1 VHVYSFAGFY
11 ELNLNCAST
20 RWKWG
25 SSNVTGK
32 VDEVVTEGQA
42 QVQSNKVRIPYPL
55 ADTSIA
61 VIWMIGLF
69 RVKP

>member
-1 VHVYSFAGFY
+1 MSEPLKEGQDVSCVLACMFAVLYG
-11 ELNLNCAST
+11 LNYVSN

-42 QVQSNKVRIPYPL
+42 QIQSNKVRIPCPY
-55 ADTSIA
+55 
-61 VIWMIGLF
+61 GLL
-69 RVKP
+69 